1 MEAELKTRKLAV
13 IPCTEAWLHSQYG
26 LITRKL
32 HTGSPDEKAFIR
44 LALEVDGEI
53 KRKGKELAQKCLG

>member
-1 MEAELKTRKLAV
+1 MEAELKRRQLAV

-32 HTGSPDEKAFIR
+32 HTGSPTEKAFIR
-44 LALEVDGEI
+44 LSLEADGNTKMKE
-53 KRKGKELAQKCLG
+53 KELAQKYLG